1 MKLLD
6 YLEPM
11 KNMPNRFSNLAF
23 WRSVRYLKDVVV
35 DAFTYVNSWGTG
47 IEAEQAKQNEDIEKL
62 ESELEVTNGKVKE
75 NTDNITQL
83 GNDLEVANG
92 KIKSNSDSITG
103 LANDLQVAEGNIQ
116 TNSNNIVKLVSDL
129 ADTNTKVAANTAS
142 ISTLDGKVKEITV
155 ETGKI
160 DSIESELNSTVERVS
175 ECESRIEA
183 DTADIS
189 QIKQDLATTNENV
202 TAATETANSAST
214 VVGDLSK
221 LVYNQSSTDYVMLSE
236 GQYFTVTD
244 CGNGLFT
251 VTPTSMFVDLPS
263 LPHHIAVIVTLPIYT
278 NSDKSATNT
287 TCYIVPYHTTCLAN
301 KTRVIINITSIYA
314 PYGTVST
321 KANGFIYYIAH
332 K

>member
-47 IEAEQAKQNEDIEKL
+47 IEVDQAKQNEDIEKL

-92 KIKSNSDSITG
+92 KIKANSDSITS
-103 LANDLQVAEGNIQ
+103 LASDLQVAEGNIQ

-142 ISTLDGKVKEITV
+142 ISTLDGEVKEITV
-155 ETGKI
+155 ETDKI
-160 DSIESELNSTVERVS
+160 DAIESELNGITERVS

-202 TAATETANSAST
+202 TAATETATGAST
-214 VVGDLSK
+214 AVGDLSK
-221 LVYNQSSTDYVMLSE
+221 LVYDGVSTNWSLQQLTQVFTYSAVGEGFVFTPFTNYYDLDVVPHFISIEGYCKIYRTEDHKVSGNVYVNIPYRAMCY
-236 GQYFTVTD
+236 QNKTKIIMD
-244 CGNGLFT
+244 
-251 VTPTSMFVDLPS
+251 P
-263 LPHHIAVIVTLPIYT
+263 VIV
-278 NSDKSATNT
+278 
-287 TCYIVPYHTTCLAN
+287 
-301 KTRVIINITSIYA
+301 YA
-314 PYGTVST
+314 PYGLADTGLHVTV
-321 KANGFIYYIAH
+321 YYTVH